1 MAQDHLTAAI
11 TESKIDSA
19 PDSSVV
25 LLKKFLASNP
35 SVKFIRYQSVD
46 LSSIVRLRIAPVD
59 FALKTVTSD
68 AEVSVP
74 SPWGSAA
81 LLDDTLLYEIVQA
94 ARDGLKPDWSSL
106 KVCQYEPRHAVVM
119 CYIREGGTQ
128 HQNGFKRCPRTCL
141 QEMVS
146 MAKNKHDLEFLV
158 GFEIEFY
165 VFDDSKG
172 QPAPI
177 PTIPSVMTTSSLR
190 NRYLPM
196 LEEMVLLLEK
206 AGISVHYFHSEG
218 GGPGFFE
225 ISTAPLPPLE
235 AVDSLIYSQETI
247 KTVCSKNGLRATMH
261 PFPFDKLSPA
271 GQHMHISLSRKDS
284 ATADAFLEGLLERM
298 PSLFAFGM
306 PNYDSYARAEMM
318 EYACWGTE
326 NRSCVVRK
334 IRDAHWEIRFPDG
347 TSNGYLTVAS
357 ILAAGLD
364 SVERGA
370 PLTVKDKLHFRRLI
384 EEAERQELGI
394 TISLPTSLKAA
405 LKALEEDEVLKGR
418 LGKDLT
424 DRYLFVKRKEEE
436 KFASLTIA
444 ERRELTMRNL

>member
-1 MAQDHLTAAI
+1 MDQGHLIAA
-11 TESKIDSA
+11 TPESQVDSA
-19 PDSSVV
+19 QDSSVV
-25 LLKKFLASNP
+25 LLKNFLTSNP
-35 SVKFIRYQSVD
+35 LVKFIRYQCVD
-46 LSSIVRLRIAPVD
+46 LSSIVRVRIVPVA
-59 FALKTVTSD
+59 FALKLSTSD
-68 AEVSVP
+68 AEVAAP
-74 SPWGSAA
+74 SPFGSAC
-81 LLDDTLLYEIVQA
+81 LLDDTLLLEIIQA
-94 ARDGLKPDWSSL
+94 GRDGLKPDWSSL
-106 KVCQYEPRHAVVM
+106 KVCQYEPRHGVVM

-128 HQNGFKRCPRTCL
+128 HQNSFKRCPRTCL

-146 MAKNKHDLEFLV
+146 MAKNNHDLEFLV

-165 VFDDSKG
+165 IFDNSTG

-177 PTIPSVMTTSSLR
+177 PTIPSTMATSALR
-190 NRYLPM
+190 NKYLPM

-218 GGPGFFE
+218 SVPGFFE
-225 ISTAPLPPLE
+225 ISTGPLPPLE

-247 KTVCSKNGLRATMH
+247 KTVCSNNGLQATMH
-261 PFPFDKLSPA
+261 PFPFDKLSRA

-284 ATADAFLEGLLERM
+284 ATADAFLAGVLERM
-298 PSLFAFGM
+298 PSLFAFGT
-306 PNYDSYARAEMM
+306 PNYDSYARTERM
-318 EYACWGTE
+318 EYSCWGTE

-364 SVERGA
+364 GVERGA
-370 PLTVKDKLHFRRLI
+370 PLTIKDKLTFTRMI
-384 EEAERQELGI
+384 EAERQQLGI
-394 TISLPTSLKAA
+394 TISLPRSLKAA
-405 LKALEEDEVLKGR
+405 LKALEEDEVLKAR
-418 LGKDLT
+418 LGKDLM